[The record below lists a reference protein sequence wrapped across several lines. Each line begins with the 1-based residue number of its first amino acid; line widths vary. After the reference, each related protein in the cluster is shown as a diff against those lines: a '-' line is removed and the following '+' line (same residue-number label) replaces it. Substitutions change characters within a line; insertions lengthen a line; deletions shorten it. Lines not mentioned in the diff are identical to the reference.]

1 VLTCGMCCAPALCFL
16 YESRTGSVPTPVMD
30 SYIGL
35 MSNPLTKCPSSAGKF
50 IRPERTYALMKRSFK
65 SSSRR
70 HLEGRSFQ
78 MACLMVNVVS
88 IA

>member
-1 VLTCGMCCAPALCFL
+1 M
-16 YESRTGSVPTPVMD
+16 R
-30 SYIGL
+30 
-35 MSNPLTKCPSSAGKF
+35 NPLAKCPSSAGKF
-50 IRPERTYALMKRSFK
+50 VRPERTYALMKRSFK

>member
-1 VLTCGMCCAPALCFL
+1 
-16 YESRTGSVPTPVMD
+16 MD

-50 IRPERTYALMKRSFK
+50 IRPERTYALMKSHSKQFAAAP
-65 SSSRR
+65 RR
-70 HLEGRSFQ
+70 ERSFQ

-88 IA
+88 IACAPGRGVIIARIEYAPGEVNLKSSL